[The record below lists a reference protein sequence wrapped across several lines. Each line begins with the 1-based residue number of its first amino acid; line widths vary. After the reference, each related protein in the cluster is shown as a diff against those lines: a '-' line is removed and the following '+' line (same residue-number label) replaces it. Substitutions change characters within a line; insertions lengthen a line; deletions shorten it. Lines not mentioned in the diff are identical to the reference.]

1 MTLAAIK
8 KHYPHLWRV
17 LMDFNAD
24 NPAKGACFH
33 RGVALTL
40 DMPLAKL
47 CIGTLR
53 EATDEEQRT
62 IKGASTEPFI
72 HCWVEVRET
81 VYAPTTIEAA
91 GELVAWPK
99 DEYYSKNGVRD
110 VTRASR
116 RTILQLSKKHAWS
129 SHMLRDKPH
138 KLAAPLGGVLLI
150 ELGIRHKV
158 NGGGGIIPD

>member
-8 KHYPHLWRV
+8 KHYPHLWNV
-17 LMDFNAD
+17 LMTFKRD
-24 NPAKGACFH
+24 NPTMGQCFH

-40 DMPLAKL
+40 DMPLATL

-53 EATDEEQRT
+53 EATPEEQET

-72 HCWVEVRET
+72 HCWIEVREI

-99 DEYYSKNGVRD
+99 DEYYSRNGVSD

-116 RTILQLSKKHAWS
+116 AKILRLSKEHNWS
-129 SHMLRDKPH
+129 SHMLRGKPY

-150 ELGIRHKV
+150 ELKIRHKLSA
-158 NGGGGIIPD
+158 GGGVIPA